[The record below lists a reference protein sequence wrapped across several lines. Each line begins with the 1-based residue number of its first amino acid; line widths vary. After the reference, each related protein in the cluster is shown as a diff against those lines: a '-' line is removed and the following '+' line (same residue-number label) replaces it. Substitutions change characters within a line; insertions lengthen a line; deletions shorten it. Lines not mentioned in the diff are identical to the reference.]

1 MEIMMKKPSAKHT
14 NKNTT
19 RSGKT
24 LTSNNFD
31 IDDYLD
37 DQNEADEAAGKTSS
51 SKHDGTIKGKS
62 IKVTPVRNAGQSR
75 HKLNH
80 DGLCADKAARLTEA
94 KAGKPSTIKVKQ
106 RVMPAQQIMGTTK
119 PYQMNC
125 DKVELNAYMSSQEL
139 GAAVERAL
147 EMVRDKTLVKST
159 SKQRHYQNVFKLPFE
174 SGAYA
179 MLQMTPTQA
188 NIKAQLKLVF
198 NPNPSHMS
206 VIDARLMRRV
216 WKELLGLNAT
226 AIART
231 MLFHRVDICADFEQ
245 RIDDL
250 IIDLDGVKVGT
261 RFGLTTANGGTIK
274 SIYMGGVESQH
285 HGVAYDQ
292 VASDNYKANVG
303 EVTSRRRSLREDA
316 EIALDAT
323 AKGLRIESRRLFK
336 RPVGLSELS
345 KQTDIFGGYKVW
357 EVKRRSGIRMSPE
370 FIHYIDC
377 VRLRGFNGARSW
389 SLANAAD
396 RQATK
401 ALIESHEKTLRRMV
415 ADWWRP
421 EDFNASLLDVLRQ
434 SPAWLFLSVL
444 EIKTATV

>member
-1 MEIMMKKPSAKHT
+1 MMKTSTKHT
-14 NKNTT
+14 NKNTI

-24 LTSNNFD
+24 INSSNFD
-31 IDDYLD
+31 IDDYLSD
-37 DQNEADEAAGKTSS
+37 LNEPDEPVSKTSS
-51 SKHDGTIKGKS
+51 SKNDGIIKPKSKTVIAPTSTGKPLQ
-62 IKVTPVRNAGQSR
+62 VLNQDGQR
-75 HKLNH
+75 AN
-80 DGLCADKAARLTEA
+80 KAQRRTKAV
-94 KAGKPSTIKVKQ
+94 AGKPSTTSKQ
-106 RVMPAQQIMGTTK
+106 QRKPDQQIMGTTN
-119 PYQMNC
+119 PLQMNC
-125 DKVELNAYMSSQEL
+125 DKIELNAYMSSHEL
-139 GAAVERAL
+139 EGAVQRAL
-147 EMVRDKTLVKST
+147 EMVREKELVKST
-159 SKQRHYQNVFKLPFE
+159 SKQRHYQNVFKLRFE

-179 MLQMTPTQA
+179 MFLMTPNKA
-188 NIKAQLKLVF
+188 NIKAQMQLVF
-198 NPNPSHMS
+198 NPNPSHMNLD
-206 VIDARLMRRV
+206 DARMMKKTFRKLF
-216 WKELLGLNAT
+216 GLNAQ
-226 AIART
+226 AIASA
-231 MLFHRVDICADFEQ
+231 MLFHRVDICADFEHL
-245 RIDDL
+245 IDDL

-316 EIALDAT
+316 EIAFDAT
-323 AKGLRIESRRLFK
+323 AQGLRIESRRLFK
-336 RPVGLSELS
+336 QPIGIAELS

-357 EVKRRSGIRMSPE
+357 EVKPRPGIRMSTE
-370 FIHYIDC
+370 FVHYIDC

-396 RQATK
+396 KQATIS
-401 ALIESHEKTLRRMV
+401 LIAGHEKTLRRMV

-444 EIKTATV
+444 DKR